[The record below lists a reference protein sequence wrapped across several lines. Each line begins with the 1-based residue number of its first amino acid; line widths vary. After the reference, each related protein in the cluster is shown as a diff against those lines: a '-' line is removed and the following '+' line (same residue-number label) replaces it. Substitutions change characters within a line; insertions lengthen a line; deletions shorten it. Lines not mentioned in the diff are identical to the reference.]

1 MSAAARVAAF
11 LGAYF
16 AANAITA
23 FLPLWLADRGMIAS
37 AIGQILGAA
46 ALLRV
51 LAGPGW
57 GNVADRLGRRR
68 PVLAFAAGAAACL
81 SASYITVS
89 GFLPLLLIVAA
100 QGIAASA
107 ISPLADSLAL
117 ALAREERLEYG
128 PVRAV
133 GSATFMVATALAG
146 WLLNRAGSWLVPWLL
161 TAGYGAASLFSVFL
175 PEAATPPAA
184 PHALAGLQLF
194 RSKAFRLTV
203 GSTALIQGAHAA
215 YYGFAALFWRSQG
228 LSDTIIG
235 LLISEGIIAE
245 ILLFARGRR
254 LVEHL
259 GPAGLTACAASA
271 SILRWTIT
279 AVAPPLPVLALIQPI
294 HAATFA
300 MQHLSAMLVLS
311 RFIPRERAATAQAL
325 HAALG
330 YGAPTG
336 LMMLLSGWLYARYG
350 GLVFVAMAVTGG
362 AALILVAPLGRE
374 TATRRPPSSPPTAIS
389 LRGPCP
395 NGSNEKR

>member
-1 MSAAARVAAF
+1 MSAAVRVAAF

-16 AANAITA
+16 AANAIVA
-23 FLPLWLADRGMIAS
+23 FLPLWLADRALSAS
-37 AIGQILGAA
+37 AIGQILGSA

-68 PVLAFAAGAAACL
+68 PVLGFAAATAAGLAAAYV
-81 SASYITVS
+81 AAT
-89 GFLPLLLIVAA
+89 GFLPILLIAAA

-117 ALAREERLEYG
+117 ALARERRIEYG

-133 GSATFMVATALAG
+133 GSTTFMVATATAG
-146 WLLNRAGSWLVPWLL
+146 WLLNRVGSWLVPWLL
-161 TAGYGAASLFSVFL
+161 AAGYGAASLFSVFL

-184 PHALAGLQLF
+184 PHSFAGLKLF
-194 RSKAFRLTV
+194 GSKSFRLAV
-203 GSTALIQGAHAA
+203 GGTALIQGAHAA

-228 LSDTIIG
+228 LSDTVIG
-235 LLISEGIIAE
+235 LLIAEGIVAE

-254 LVEHL
+254 LVERL

-271 SILRWTIT
+271 SILRWTVM
-279 AVAPPLPVLALIQPI
+279 AASPPLPVLVLIQPL

-300 MQHLSAMLVLS
+300 MQHLSAMLVLT
-311 RFIPRERAATAQAL
+311 RGVRLERAATAQAL

-336 LMMLLSGWLYARYG
+336 QMMLLSGWMYARYG
-350 GLVFVAMAVTGG
+350 GLVFLTMAVTGG
-362 AALILVAPLGRE
+362 AGWLLVAPLARE
-374 TATRRPPSSPPTAIS
+374 TAAQAS
-389 LRGPCP
+389 
-395 NGSNEKR
+395 

>member
-16 AANAITA
+16 AANAIMA
-23 FLPLWLADRGMIAS
+23 FLPLWFADRGLSAS
-37 AIGQILGAA
+37 AIGQILGLA
-46 ALLRV
+46 ALVRV
-51 LAGPGW
+51 LVGPGW

-68 PVLAFAAGAAACL
+68 PVLGFASATAAGFAVSYVAA
-81 SASYITVS
+81 T
-89 GFLPLLLIVAA
+89 GFLPLLLVTAA

-117 ALAREERLEYG
+117 ALAREGRIEYG

-133 GSATFMVATALAG
+133 GSATFMTATATAG
-146 WLLNRAGSWLVPWLL
+146 LLLNRVGSWLVPWLL
-161 TAGYGAASLFSVFL
+161 AAGYGAASLFSVLL
-175 PEAATPPAA
+175 PEAATPPAT
-184 PHALAGLQLF
+184 PHAFAGLQLF
-194 RSKAFRLTV
+194 RGKSFRLAV

-228 LSDTIIG
+228 LSDTVVG
-235 LLISEGIIAE
+235 LLIAEGIVAE

-259 GPAGLTACAASA
+259 GPAGLTACAASG

-279 AVAPPLPVLALIQPI
+279 AAAPPLPVLALIQPM

-311 RFIPRERAATAQAL
+311 RFVRPERAAIAQAL

-350 GLVFVAMAVTGG
+350 GLVFLAMAGIGG
-362 AALILVAPLGRE
+362 AALLLVAPLARE
-374 TATRRPPSSPPTAIS
+374 TATPRSV
-389 LRGPCP
+389 
-395 NGSNEKR
+395 

>member
-1 MSAAARVAAF
+1 MTAATRVAAF

-16 AANAITA
+16 GANAINA
-23 FLPLWLADRGMIAS
+23 FMPLWFADRGLSAAS
-37 AIGQILGAA
+37 IGQILGAA

-68 PVLAFAAGAAACL
+68 PVLLFAAAAA
-81 SASYITVS
+81 SGFATSYIAAS
-89 GFLPLLLIVAA
+89 GFLPLLLIASA
-100 QGIAASA
+100 QGIASSA
-107 ISPLADSLAL
+107 INPLADSLAL
-117 ALAREERLEYG
+117 ALAREGRIEYG

-133 GSATFMVATALAG
+133 GSATFMVATAIAG
-146 WLLNRAGSWLVPWLL
+146 WLLNRLGSALVPWLL
-161 TAGYGAASLFSVFL
+161 AAGYGASAVFSVFL

-184 PHALAGLQLF
+184 PRAFAGLLLF
-194 RSKAFRLTV
+194 RNPAFRLTV
-203 GSTALIQGAHAA
+203 GCTALIQGAHAA

-228 LSDTIIG
+228 LSDTVIG
-235 LLISEGIIAE
+235 LLIAEGIVAE

-254 LVEHL
+254 LVERL
-259 GPAGLTACAASA
+259 GPAGLTACAGVA

-279 AVAPPLPVLALIQPI
+279 AMAPPLPVLAVVQPV

-311 RFIPRERAATAQAL
+311 RFIPAERAATAQAL

-350 GLVFVAMAVTGG
+350 GLVFLAMAVTGG
-362 AALILVAPLGRE
+362 AALGLVGPLARL
-374 TATRRPPSSPPTAIS
+374 TSRPMAA
-389 LRGPCP
+389 LAR
-395 NGSNEKR
+395 